1 MYSSPAFEL
10 FRRGLIIQA
19 VQTFH
24 GINSYST
31 MPNLGPDWAQD
42 CLNVI
47 VSGSGGLSKFRLPV
61 KLSVAIP
68 GIAQGPNSFWDFQQG
83 NGLRQVLAFF
93 GQSLY
98 YYTNYLTVATL
109 IEANALNVGQWSFK
123 TANNIL
129 FGVNGL
135 RAQKWTGANWWL
147 WGIVS
152 PTVLVPPPVN
162 IPGLLS
168 PTFGYT
174 YSYSWKNSV
183 TQHQSNITLP
193 SQSTGPQAGVG
204 FTPTATASPDPQV
217 DTICWFRS
225 LDGGSDQFQ
234 LAEVNIN
241 TGVITTFAPAA
252 NVALPAGATA
262 PFLSILDNTLD
273 PGLNQTTVGQQI
285 NNPPLIGKYVAVGQ
299 SRVFIFNLNGNPQDI
314 IYSGYEQIL
323 LGRPEESFPPY
334 NRLRL
339 SIGAESIAGGAVL
352 PNGVIAFSQTGNMYQ
367 LRGAVEDI
375 TLNLPANFS
384 AVLQEL
390 PWTLGCASHFTI
402 QVTPYGLI
410 WLAGNKTVQ
419 FYDGT
424 DAPIDISTGVYPLLQ
439 TIAPGTETQCIS
451 GYFNW
456 LERDWYALLCCVN
469 GSQVINR
476 LFMFGATVTPSQTS
490 GELYTVSAVEVFVSD
505 IPTTFPNSI
514 QWIGVLTNALLQRQ
528 LCVAGQG
535 FIWQLPVSSTT
546 VNGITQNYAIQPAT
560 AGQLN
565 AYWRGGYFGNDTPY
579 RSKTFR
585 WARLLTDNG
594 GFQMQFRLVDDE
606 QRTFQKPQI
615 LGPFPVQPARN
626 SINTKAKRCSVEI
639 DFPAQDAEANVL
651 ELSVAQLATA
661 DR

>member
-1 MYSSPAFEL
+1 
-10 FRRGLIIQA
+10 
-19 VQTFH
+19 
-24 GINSYST
+24 
-31 MPNLGPDWAQD
+31 
-42 CLNVI
+42 
-47 VSGSGGLSKFRLPV
+47 
-61 KLSVAIP
+61 
-68 GIAQGPNSFWDFQQG
+68 
-83 NGLRQVLAFF
+83 
-93 GQSLY
+93 
-98 YYTNYLTVATL
+98 LTVATL
-109 IEANALNVGQWSFK
+109 IEINALNQGPWSFK
-123 TANNIL
+123 AANNIL

-135 RAQKWTGANWWL
+135 RAQKWTGTNWWL
-147 WGIVS
+147 WGIA
-152 PTVLVPPPVN
+152 PPAQP
-162 IPGLLS
+162 PGAVASIAGTLS
-168 PTFGYT
+168 PAFGYT
-174 YSYSWKNSV
+174 YSYAWKNSV
-183 TQHQSNITLP
+183 TGHESNITLP
-193 SQSTGPQAGVG
+193 SPSTGAQVNKAFQPL
-204 FTPTATASPDPQV
+204 ATASLDPQV
-217 DTICWFRS
+217 DTLCWFRS

-234 LAEVNIN
+234 LAEVNLN
-241 TGVITTFAPAA
+241 TGVITIFAPGA
-252 NVALPAGATA
+252 NVVLPAGATA
-262 PFLSILDNTLD
+262 PFLQISDNTPD
-273 PGLNQTTVGQQI
+273 SGLNQTTVGQQI
-285 NNPPLIGKYVAVGQ
+285 NNPPLVGKYVAVGQ
-299 SRVFIFNLNGNPQDI
+299 GRMFIFNLVGNPQDI

-375 TLNLPANFS
+375 TLNLPANFF

-390 PWTLGCASHFTI
+390 PWTLGCFSHFSI

-439 TIAPGTETQCIS
+439 TITPGSEGQCVS

-456 LERDWYALLCCVN
+456 LERDWYALLCCVG
-469 GSQVINR
+469 GSQIINR
-476 LFMFGATVTPSQTS
+476 LFMFAAKVTPSETS
-490 GELYTVSAVEVFVSD
+490 GELYRVTSVEVFVSD
-505 IPTTFPNSI
+505 IPTTFPGSI
-514 QWIGVLTNALLQRQ
+514 SWIGVLTNALLQRQ

-546 VNGITQNYAIQPAT
+546 VNGITRDYTIQPAT
-560 AGQLN
+560 NGVLN

-585 WARLLTDNG
+585 WARLLADNG
-594 GFQMQFRLVDDE
+594 GFQMQYRLVDDE
-606 QRTFQKPQI
+606 QRTFQQPQI
-615 LGPFPVQPARN
+615 LGPFPVQGARN

-651 ELSVAQLATA
+651 ELSVAQLPTA